1 MVAVTVLPDG
11 IQIDTMPGESIVD
24 ALRRSGWRSRYKCR
38 RGGCG
43 ICKSRLTGGQVIY
56 HHVVATS
63 VLSAAERAA
72 GLCLPCRAVPVS
84 DVTIEQPDRPMRPVL
99 SSAPTPGAQSPDMR

>member
-11 IQIDTMPGESIVD
+11 IRVEARPGESIVD

-43 ICKSRLTGGQVIY
+43 SCKSRFTSGRIVY
-56 HHVVATS
+56 DHAVAAS
-63 VLSAAERAA
+63 VLSDAEQAA
-72 GLCLPCRAVPVS
+72 GICLPCRAVPVT
-84 DVTIEQPDRPMRPVL
+84 DVVIEQPDRPMRPAL
-99 SSAPTPGAQSPDMR
+99 SSERRSHPHEPTN